1 MNKLIFAVI
10 IIVVVATVSY
20 SLYWYYYN
28 EAKDAMSLVMPKLVY
43 AQPNTTELW
52 RDAGLYRPVPPNV
65 TGVVMDS
72 NMLSIPAF
80 IIHQSEDMVVL
91 SDNNNPVDFWNA
103 VNIVRKQGFEIFDTV
118 SMLDAYG
125 SELYVIMMKR

>member
-1 MNKLIFAVI
+1 
-10 IIVVVATVSY
+10 
-20 SLYWYYYN
+20 
-28 EAKDAMSLVMPKLVY
+28 
-43 AQPNTTELW
+43 
-52 RDAGLYRPVPPNV
+52 
-65 TGVVMDS
+65 
-72 NMLSIPAF
+72 MLSIPAF